1 MFRSQPISYRSHRSL
16 VRLATIAQAM
26 LVIATCAIAVC
37 AQSGGID
44 PDPGDPGTGGK
55 NSIQGRIFL
64 RSGGRLTQR
73 AKVKLVSLASG
84 EQFLMS
90 DDNGGFMF
98 RRLRGGT
105 YTVVVDAG
113 EEFEKANET
122 VDIIEPMRRRDD
134 PGVNVQVTIYIEP
147 KRVNSP
153 SAVGTIDASTGGV
166 PDAAKDLYKQAV
178 ESAQAGDRKKAV
190 ELLKQAVAI
199 YPNFM
204 TALNELG
211 VQYIALKQFKE
222 AAEAL
227 RKAIKIA
234 PEAFH
239 PRLNYGIVLMNLK
252 SYKDAATELQIAVQK
267 DSTSAT
273 AQFYFGRALVSV
285 GQYDLAERALRQ
297 TISIGGEE
305 ATEAHR
311 YLGVVY
317 IEKHDGTRAADELE
331 QYLKLAPK
339 AKDADKIRAIIKDLR
354 SQASARPQ

>member
-1 MFRSQPISYRSHRSL
+1 
-16 VRLATIAQAM
+16 M

-44 PDPGDPGTGGK
+44 TDPGDPGTGGK
-55 NSIQGRIFL
+55 NSIQGRIFV
-64 RSGGRLTQR
+64 RGGGRLGQR
-73 AKVKLVSLASG
+73 AKVKLLSLASG

-113 EEFEKANET
+113 DEFEKASET

-134 PGVNVQVTIYIEP
+134 PGVNVQVTVYVEP
-147 KRVNSP
+147 KRAP
-153 SAVGTIDASTGGV
+153 SSSTVGTIDASAGGV

-178 ESAQAGDRKKAV
+178 ESAKSGDRKKAV
-190 ELLKQAVAI
+190 GELKQAVAI

-227 RKAIKIA
+227 RTAIKIA
-234 PEAFH
+234 PEAFY
-239 PRLNYGIVLMNLK
+239 PRLNYGIVLVNLK
-252 SYKDAATELQIAVQK
+252 NYKDAATELQIAVQK
-267 DSTSAT
+267 DSSSAT
-273 AQFYFGRALVSV
+273 AQFYFGRTLVSLEN
-285 GQYDLAERALRQ
+285 YDAAERALRQ
-297 TISIGGEE
+297 TISIGGDE

-311 YLGVVY
+311 YLGAVY
-317 IEKHDGTRAADELE
+317 IEKHESLRAADELE

-339 AKDADKIRAIIKDLR
+339 AKDSEKIRAIIKDLR

>member
-1 MFRSQPISYRSHRSL
+1 MFRSQLISYR
-16 VRLATIAQAM
+16 LATAARAM
-26 LVIATCAIAVC
+26 LVIAICAVAAC

-55 NSIQGRIFL
+55 NSIQGRIFV
-64 RSGGRLTQR
+64 RGGGRLAQR
-73 AKVKLVSLASG
+73 AKVKLLSLASG

-90 DDNGGFMF
+90 DDSGAFMF

-105 YTVVVDAG
+105 YTVVVEAG
-113 EEFEKANET
+113 EQFEKATET
-122 VDIIEPMRRRDD
+122 VDIIEPMRRKDD
-134 PGVNVQVTIYIEP
+134 SGVNISVTIYVEP
-147 KRVNSP
+147 KRSP
-153 SAVGTIDASTGGV
+153 SNGTVGTIDASAGLV

-178 ESAQAGDRKKAV
+178 ESAKSGDRKKAID
-190 ELLKQAVAI
+190 ELKEALAI

-227 RKAIKIA
+227 RTAIKIA

-239 PRLNYGIVLMNLK
+239 PRLNYGIVLVNLK
-252 SYKDAATELQIAVQK
+252 NYKDAATQLQIAVQK
-267 DSTSAT
+267 DSSSAT
-273 AQFYFGRALVSV
+273 AHFYFGRALVSL
-285 GQYDLAERALRQ
+285 GSYDAAEKALRQ

-311 YLGVVY
+311 YLGAVY
-317 IEKHDGTRAADELE
+317 IEKHDSPRAADELE

-339 AKDADKIRAIIKDLR
+339 AKDADKIRVIIKDLR
-354 SQASARPQ
+354 AQASAK